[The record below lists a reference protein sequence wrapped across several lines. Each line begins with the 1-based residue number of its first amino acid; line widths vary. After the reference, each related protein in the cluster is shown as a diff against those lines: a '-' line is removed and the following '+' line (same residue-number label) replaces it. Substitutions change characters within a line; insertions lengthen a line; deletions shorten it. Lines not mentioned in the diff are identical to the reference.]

1 MTIRLLIADDQEMVR
16 RGIRRIVES
25 QPDMEVVGEA
35 ANGVAAVELGR
46 ALAPDVALVDIRMPR
61 LDGLEVTRRLAD
73 PASAHPVR
81 VVVVTTFDLDEY
93 VYPALRFG
101 ASGFLLKRSGPAML
115 IEAVRAAMV
124 GDSLISPS
132 ITVRLLQHVTGSA
145 SDRRARHRDSV
156 LTERERE
163 IAGKVA
169 EGKTN
174 SDIAGELFISGG
186 TVKTHIAS
194 IQRKLQV
201 RNRVGIAVRAWE
213 LGYATGRT
221 PGPPGPPGPPRPS
234 GPPGPPGL
242 PGPLGPSSR

>member
-16 RGIRRIVES
+16 RGIRRIVER

-35 ANGVAAVELGR
+35 ANGVDAVELGR
-46 ALAPDVALVDIRMPR
+46 TLKPDVALVDIRMPR
-61 LDGLEVTRRLAD
+61 MDGLEVTRRLA
-73 PASAHPVR
+73 AAAAPVR
-81 VVVVTTFDLDEY
+81 IVIVTTFDLDEY

-101 ASGFLLKRSGPAML
+101 ASGFLLKRSGPTL
-115 IEAVRAAMV
+115 LVEAVRAAMA

-132 ITVRLLQHVTGSA
+132 ITVRLLQHVTGPTA
-145 SDRRARHRDSV
+145 GRRPRRRDAV
-156 LTERERE
+156 LTEREVE

-174 SDIAGELFISGG
+174 ADIAAELFISAG
-186 TVKTHIAS
+186 TVKTHVAS

-221 PGPPGPPGPPRPS
+221 PG
-234 GPPGPPGL
+234 
-242 PGPLGPSSR
+242 

>member
-35 ANGVAAVELGR
+35 VDGVNAVELGR
-46 ALAPDVALVDIRMPR
+46 TLKPDVALVDIRMPR
-61 LDGLEVTRRLAD
+61 MDGLEVTRLLAGPTAAD
-73 PASAHPVR
+73 PVR

-101 ASGFLLKRSGPAML
+101 ASGFLLKRSGPTL
-115 IEAVRAAMV
+115 LVEAVRAAMA

-132 ITVRLLQHVTGSA
+132 ITVRLLQHVTGPVA
-145 SDRRARHRDSV
+145 GRRPRLRDSV
-156 LTERERE
+156 LTGREVE

-174 SDIAGELFISGG
+174 SDIARELFISAG
-186 TVKTHIAS
+186 TVKTHVAS

-201 RNRVGIAVRAWE
+201 RNRVGVAVRAWE
-213 LGYATGRT
+213 LGYATGQT
-221 PGPPGPPGPPRPS
+221 PG
-234 GPPGPPGL
+234 
-242 PGPLGPSSR
+242 